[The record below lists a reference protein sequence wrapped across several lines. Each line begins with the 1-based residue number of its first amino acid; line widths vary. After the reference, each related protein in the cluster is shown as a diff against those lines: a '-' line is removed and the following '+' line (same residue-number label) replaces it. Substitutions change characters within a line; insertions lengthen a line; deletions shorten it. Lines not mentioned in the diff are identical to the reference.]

1 MIDPSIL
8 CWMEINRGNSVFIS
22 LETIK
27 LSKLS
32 GQGDKNN
39 SGNDR
44 I

>member
-27 LSKLS
+27 LS

-39 SGNDR
+39 LGNDR